1 MVKRGL
7 NIWDVLA
14 WIALLIIILWAI
26 LKVTGVIN
34 TPIWLQY
41 APIWPAIYIAGWQIH
56 KLETVASDVKE
67 LKRFKELTANEINN
81 IKLNCTKNHK

>member
-1 MVKRGL
+1 MSKPQKEQIRELVKNDTFKWFLER
-7 NIWDVLA
+7 I
-14 WIALLIIILWAI
+14 
-26 LKVTGVIN
+26 
-34 TPIWLQY
+34 
-41 APIWPAIYIAGWQIH
+41 AIYIAGWQIH